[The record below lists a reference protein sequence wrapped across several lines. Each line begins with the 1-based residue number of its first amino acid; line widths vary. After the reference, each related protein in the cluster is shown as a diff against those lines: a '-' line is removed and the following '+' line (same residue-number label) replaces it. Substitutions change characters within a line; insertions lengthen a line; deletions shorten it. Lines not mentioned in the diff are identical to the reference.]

1 MLSRGQT
8 RNTLHT
14 THYLPLPHT
23 THHYLPLPTNHQ
35 PPTNTQHPPPSLP
48 TFRPSRGGR
57 AGAWRACM
65 RPRVGTDRP
74 WGRPVRGRSWWYT
87 RRRYTVVVCMLC
99 YKYVR
104 IVLQAAADAPADAPA
119 DAALAD
125 SATNHQPPITNHKP
139 PTIHHITTIEP
150 PTTNQST
157 NEPKDGTTWVKNLS
171 HVIITNEVR
180 YPF

>member
-1 MLSRGQT
+1 MYESCCKL
-8 RNTLHT
+8 
-14 THYLPLPHT
+14 
-23 THHYLPLPTNHQ
+23 
-35 PPTNTQHPPPSLP
+35 
-48 TFRPSRGGR
+48 
-57 AGAWRACM
+57 
-65 RPRVGTDRP
+65 
-74 WGRPVRGRSWWYT
+74 
-87 RRRYTVVVCMLC
+87 
-99 YKYVR
+99 
-104 IVLQAAADAPADAPA
+104 AADAPADAPA

-180 YPF
+180 YPFSSVFIRFHPFSSSVIATTH